1 MGPNLGGP
9 LKENMY
15 SPLRGE
21 GGGLECARGMP
32 RVSARAGN
40 DQPDADAWN
49 GPSRFRPIENAF
61 NHLCSCPD
69 YADLLFFFFHDES
82 VAISNAIPK
91 RLDVVLSI
99 KQHLLR
105 SLVVYL

>member
-1 MGPNLGGP
+1 MDPNLGGP

-21 GGGLECARGMP
+21 GGLECARGKP

-40 DQPDADAWN
+40 DQPDADARN
-49 GPSRFRPIENAF
+49 GPSRSVQSRTPSTTFVLPRIMLISF
-61 NHLCSCPD
+61 F
-69 YADLLFFFFHDES
+69 FFFFHDES
-82 VAISNAIPK
+82 LAISNAIPK